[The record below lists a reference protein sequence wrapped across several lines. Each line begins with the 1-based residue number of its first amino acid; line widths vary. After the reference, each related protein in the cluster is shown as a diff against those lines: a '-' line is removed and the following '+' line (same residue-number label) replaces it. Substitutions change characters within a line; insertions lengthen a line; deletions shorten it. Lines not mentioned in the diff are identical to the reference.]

1 MEKEKIESDKN
12 NKNINNNEENKDKT
26 NEIGKEKEDENTENP
41 DKKKSISNTI
51 INLTETLSKYNNNE
65 NIPNSELILII
76 LEICLNSSQLGIE
89 KDNSSRAFWE
99 EIGKKPEL

>member
-1 MEKEKIESDKN
+1 MIWKLKKKKN
-12 NKNINNNEENKDKT
+12 AENN
-26 NEIGKEKEDENTENP
+26 KEKEEEKA
-41 DKKKSISNTI
+41 DKKNKNNNFGTI
-51 INLTETLSKYNNNE
+51 INISDALKQYNND
-65 NIPNSELILII
+65 IPNSELILII